1 MTGQKRRFSEETP
14 MEASPVFELSE
25 NDTSPMNVEI
35 AEEDQSNN
43 STNDEP

>member
-1 MTGQKRRFSEETP
+1 

>member
-1 MTGQKRRFSEETP
+1 
-14 MEASPVFELSE
+14 LSE